1 MDHGVI
7 LGIFGRRKSTILKV
21 SIIKIYHVAQHFLQL
36 KFLLIVETKLEH
48 VIIQLAHEIAEK
60 HVAVEGE
67 LIVTPSDMLAG
78 RHLSIQI
85 DDLVLSICQFKAF

>member
-7 LGIFGRRKSTILKV
+7 LGIFGRRKSTI
-21 SIIKIYHVAQHFLQL
+21 L